1 MRPRKLRFVV
11 ATAFSPAAR
20 MPFEPPKHAPQVG
33 VETIAPAST
42 NRSSRPSAAASRQ
55 IACVAGTT
63 IARVRGWTLR
73 PPRID
78 AAWRRSVI
86 VPFAQLPM

>member
-1 MRPRKLRFVV
+1 MRPRKFRFVV

-20 MPFEPPKHAPQVG
+20 MPFEPPKHAPHVG

-42 NRSSRPSAAASRQ
+42 NRSSSPSAAASRQ

-63 IARVRGWTLR
+63 IARVRGWTRR

-78 AAWRRSVI
+78 AACRRSVI